1 MMPSRFHSSQ
11 SAQPMAEI
19 NMIPMIDI
27 MLVLLIV
34 FMITAPL
41 LTHAVKLQLPQ
52 ASSSPNHIEP
62 QSVMLSLDAGARC
75 YWNGAA
81 ITRQALSQKLAQLG
95 EQESPPMI
103 QLYVDRQVPYA
114 ELASLLA
121 ESSHYGLQKIAFVM
135 TPESS
140 P

>member
-1 MMPSRFHSSQ
+1 MSPIRFHGTNPV
-11 SAQPMAEI
+11 QPMAEI
-19 NMIPMIDI
+19 NMIPMIDV

-52 ASSSPNHIEP
+52 ANSTPNPSEP
-62 QSVMLSLDAGARC
+62 QSVMLSLDADLHC
-75 YWNGAA
+75 YWNGES
-81 ITRQALSQKLAQLG
+81 ISREVLTQKLAQLG
-95 EQESPPMI
+95 TQENSPSI

-121 ESSHYGLQKIAFVM
+121 EAAHYGLQKIAFVM

>member
-1 MMPSRFHSSQ
+1 MAFGRLPGGDEE
-11 SAQPMAEI
+11 QPVSEI
-19 NMIPMIDI
+19 NMIPMIDV

-52 ASSSPNHIEP
+52 ASSSPNQIEP
-62 QSVMLSLDAGARC
+62 QSVMISLDAGSRC
-75 YWNGAA
+75 YWNGEA
-81 ITRQALSQKLAQLG
+81 ITREALTQKLAQLG
-95 EQESPPMI
+95 AQEESPMI